1 MNRAI
6 PLWIIVGAMLSASAA
21 QAQPEPEPEDLQQQL
36 TEAVLDGNETALL
49 QLIRKSAGRQEL
61 FALSDDSFVFEMKA
75 AETLAALTPISA
87 ADRKVIRQTELSLLH
102 QTDNEGVVQ
111 DLLYGLLR
119 SEVDD
124 DTDPSVAIALAD
136 ALYDDIRRNFNDGI
150 VRHGEGVSGEKF
162 RVVAETAAS
171 MLRAAGDPGRVAF
184 FKQMLTRAHVSFDES
199 VEVAATAT
207 DGVTSVNEVVPKT
220 IPARHDTLK
229 RLLTSLCVILVFSL
243 LMAIV
248 WRIKAL
254 RHS

>member
-6 PLWIIVGAMLSASAA
+6 PLWIIVGAMLSAKTAA

-136 ALYDDIRRNFNDGI
+136 ALYDDIRRNLNDGI

-184 FKQMLTRAHVSFDES
+184 FKQMLTRAHLSFDES
-199 VEVAATAT
+199 LEVAATPSGAAA
-207 DGVTSVNEVVPKT
+207 SLNEAAPRA
-220 IPARHDTLK
+220 IPAWRYTLK
-229 RLLTSLCVILVFSL
+229 RLLTWLCVILAISL

-248 WRIKAL
+248 RRINGQK
-254 RHS
+254 

>member
-75 AETLAALTPISA
+75 AETLAALTPKSA
-87 ADRKVIRQTELSLLH
+87 ADRKLIRQTELSLLH

-111 DLLYGLLR
+111 DLLLGLLR
-119 SEVDD
+119 SEVDE

-136 ALYDDIRRNFNDGI
+136 ALYEAGCDDASP
-150 VRHGEGVSGEKF
+150 HSEGPTVYLDFHREAESLGDAIGSAVKD
-162 RVVAETAAS
+162 VA
-171 MLRAAGDPGRVAF
+171 RAGFSVA
-184 FKQMLTRAHVSFDES
+184 R
-199 VEVAATAT
+199 VEVEPPN
-207 DGVTSVNEVVPKT
+207 D
-220 IPARHDTLK
+220 
-229 RLLTSLCVILVFSL
+229 
-243 LMAIV
+243 
-248 WRIKAL
+248 
-254 RHS
+254 